1 VSIPQ
6 VGQGSVAVVP
16 TFRGFR
22 KRTDAEFASSAK
34 AGKSLFDRGF
44 SSAGLSAGKGF
55 SKSFQSAAKGLTS
68 ASLRDAQADVA
79 KASREVAALR
89 HRELDATGK
98 VRVAEASL
106 AEARR
111 RYASD
116 SSQVV
121 RAEERLASVQRT
133 SLTAK
138 SNLLGATQRLTQAQ
152 RDLAGATSAASA
164 SGGRAGGVFANLTG
178 IFGNAGRNGASRF
191 SQGFKDVLGGVLGA
205 NILTGIGYTIGRTI
219 GNGIRTGFD
228 YTLQSITLASDLEQ
242 SMGAVTAQFKGQ
254 AEAIFDASKVAATS
268 VGLSR
273 ATYQQYASIVGAQLK
288 NLGLREEAV
297 SGQTIDLIG
306 LGADLAAQF
315 GGPTSQAVEA
325 LSSLLR
331 GERDP
336 IERYGVSLK
345 QQDINARLAAN
356 GMAELTGE
364 AEKQATIQ
372 ATLELLW
379 EQTRDSQ
386 GTFFR
391 EQDTFAGK
399 QQRLMAQ
406 LTDAQTEFGN
416 TLLPTAIDV
425 LEFANDDLLP
435 ILKSTLAEA
444 GPQISESLRAV
455 LPEIEETLRAL
466 GRNLPE
472 LIDFGGAVS
481 GAIADSISG
490 DLSPGG
496 IIGGFGED
504 GVLTR
509 QQEIFDQS
517 VALTKDHRYD
527 IEQQWGLFIQWW
539 DLAWDGHADTVENT
553 SREIQGYW
561 RSGAL
566 NTLLELE
573 AQAKEFISIGELWGE
588 GLAEGFRNSR
598 LTVRK
603 EAALLAGEA
612 IYASRGA
619 MGIESPSKVAKEQGL
634 YWGEGLA
641 LGIGGDESVRLVQAA
656 AAGLTLAA
664 QGDQPGGA
672 GGAGGLGGGDRP
684 IYMDGSLFGILR
696 EVASGEARI
705 VLNDEVARAVTA
717 KYGR

>member
-34 AGKSLFDRGF
+34 AGTSIFNRGF
-44 SSAGLSAGKGF
+44 SSAGTTAGKGF
-55 SKSFQSAAKGLTS
+55 SSSFKSATRGLTS
-68 ASLRDAQADVA
+68 AALRDAQADVA
-79 KASREVAALR
+79 KSSREVAALR

-98 VRVAEASL
+98 VRVAEAAL

-111 RYASD
+111 RYSSD
-116 SSQVV
+116 SSQVI

-152 RDLAGATSAASA
+152 RDLAGATAAASA
-164 SGGRAGGVFANLTG
+164 SGGRAGGVFSNLTAT
-178 IFGNAGRNGASRF
+178 FGNAGRNGAARF
-191 SQGFKDVLGGVLGA
+191 SQGFRDVLGGVLGA
-205 NILTGIGYTIGRTI
+205 NILTGIGYTIGRGI
-219 GNGIRTGFD
+219 GDGIRSGID

-242 SMGAVTAQFKGQ
+242 SMGAVTAQFKDQ
-254 AEAIFDASKVAATS
+254 AEVIFGASKTSATA

-273 ATYQQYASIVGAQLK
+273 ATYQQYATVVGAQLK
-288 NLGLREEAV
+288 NLGLRQKDV
-297 SGQTIDLIG
+297 STRTIDLIA

-345 QQDINARLAAN
+345 QSDINARLAAN
-356 GMAELTGE
+356 GMSELTGE
-364 AEKQATIQ
+364 ALKQATIQ

-379 EQTRDSQ
+379 KQTADAQ

-399 QQRLMAQ
+399 QQRLLAQ
-406 LTDAQTEFGN
+406 LADAQTEFGN
-416 TLLPTAIDV
+416 TLLPTAIDA

-455 LPEIEETLRAL
+455 MPEIEQTLKAL
-466 GRNLPE
+466 GQSLPE
-472 LIDFGGAVS
+472 FINFGGAVS
-481 GAIADSISG
+481 SAFAQSVSG
-490 DLSPGG
+490 DLGPGG

-509 QQEIFDQS
+509 QQEIFEQS

-553 SREIQGYW
+553 SREIQGHW

-573 AQAKEFISIGELWGE
+573 SQAKEFIAIGELWGD

-612 IYASRGA
+612 VFASKNA

-634 YWGEGLA
+634 YWGQGLA
-641 LGIGGDESVRLVQAA
+641 LGIGGSESTRLVKAA

-664 QGDQPGGA
+664 HDDASSPSSSTGVGA
-672 GGAGGLGGGDRP
+672 AP
-684 IYMDGSLFGILR
+684 IDARQYVTVSPEQDPRIVGRQYGREFLR
-696 EVASGEARI
+696 EIAGDAP
-705 VLNDEVARAVTA
+705 
-717 KYGR
+717 

>member
-22 KRTDAEFASSAK
+22 KKTDAEFASSAK
-34 AGKSLFDRGF
+34 AGASLFNRGF
-44 SSAGLSAGKGF
+44 SSAGTTAGKGF
-55 SKSFQSAAKGLTS
+55 SKSFQSATKGIST
-68 ASLRDAQADVA
+68 AALRDAQAEVA
-79 KASREVAALR
+79 KSSREVAALR
-89 HRELDATGK
+89 GRELDATGK
-98 VRVAEASL
+98 VRVAEAAL

-111 RYASD
+111 RYSSD
-116 SSQVV
+116 SSQVI

-152 RDLAGATSAASA
+152 RDLASATASASA
-164 SGGRAGGVFANLTG
+164 SGGRAGGVFSNLLTT
-178 IFGNAGRNGASRF
+178 FGGAGREGASRF
-191 SQGFKDVLGGVLGA
+191 SQGFRDVLGGVLGA
-205 NILTGIGYTIGRTI
+205 NILTGIGYTIGRGI
-219 GNGIRTGFD
+219 GTGIRTGLD
-228 YTLQSITLASDLEQ
+228 YTLDSIQLASNLEQ
-242 SMGAVTAQFKGQ
+242 SLGAVEAQFKDQ
-254 AEAIFDASKVAATS
+254 ADVIVDYSKTANTA

-273 ATYQQYASIVGAQLK
+273 ATYQQYAVVMGAQLK
-288 NLGLREEAV
+288 NLGIRQDAV
-297 SGQTIDLIG
+297 SGQTIDLIE

-345 QQDINARLAAN
+345 QADINARLAAN

-379 EQTRDSQ
+379 EQTADAQ
-386 GTFFR
+386 GTFAK
-391 EQDTFAGK
+391 EADTYAGK
-399 QQRLMAQ
+399 QQRLLAQ
-406 LTDAQTEFGN
+406 LADAQTDFGN

-455 LPEIEETLRAL
+455 MPEIEQTLKAL
-466 GRNLPE
+466 GQNLPE
-472 LIDFGGAVS
+472 LINLGGVIS
-481 GAIADSISG
+481 GGIADSITG
-490 DLSPGG
+490 DLGPGG
-496 IIGGFGED
+496 IIGGFGEE

-509 QQEIFDQS
+509 QAEIFEES
-517 VALTKDHRYD
+517 VALTEEHRYD
-527 IEQQWGLFIQWW
+527 IQRQWGLFVQWW
-539 DLAWDGHADTVENT
+539 DLAWDGQADTAENR
-553 SREIQGYW
+553 SRELLGHW

-573 AQAKEFISIGELWGE
+573 SHAKGFIEIGELWGD

-641 LGIGGDESVRLVQAA
+641 LGIGGNESVRLVQAA
-656 AAGLTLAA
+656 AAGLGLAA
-664 QGDQPGGA
+664 QSDLQSGGA
-672 GGAGGLGGGDRP
+672 SAGGLVGGDRP
-684 IYMDGSLFGILR
+684 IYMDGSLFGVLR
-696 EVASGEARI
+696 QMANGEARI
-705 VLNDEVARAVTA
+705 VLNDEVARASTA
-717 KYGR
+717 RYGR